1 MTDTQ
6 SVIFDIIANILG
18 VETTDISAEADF
30 TLDLNATLDD
40 MNKIR
45 TEIESSLD
53 IILPEFDEEGP
64 ITVGDLLEIVEDSLL

>member
-6 SVIFDIIANILG
+6 STIFNIIANILG
-18 VETTDISAEADF
+18 VEATDISASADF
-30 TLDLNATLDD
+30 LLDLNATPDD

-45 TEIESSLD
+45 AEIESSLD
-53 IILPEFDEEGP
+53 VILPEFDEEGP